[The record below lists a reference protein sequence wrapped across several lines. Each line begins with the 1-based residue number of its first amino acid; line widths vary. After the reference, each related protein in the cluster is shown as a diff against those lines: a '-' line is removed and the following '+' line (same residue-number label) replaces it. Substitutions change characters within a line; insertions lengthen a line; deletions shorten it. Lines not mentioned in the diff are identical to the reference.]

1 MVALAIVVQSVS
13 LLVGAVAG
21 TATTW
26 LARRSWV
33 ASFVGFLL
41 GGLVGS
47 VTGPFLARLLYRTA
61 DGMTTIVRVGTSS
74 LPATVGAGL
83 AGGLTTALAVAAL
96 AALLPSAR
104 KKATWVTSLGLG
116 ATLGALL
123 ACCSSLL

>member
-61 DGMTTIVRVGTSS
+61 DGMTTIVRVGASS
-74 LPATVGAGL
+74 LPSTVGAGL
-83 AGGLTTALAVAAL
+83 AGGVATALAVAAL
-96 AALLPSAR
+96 TAILPSASR
-104 KKATWVTSLGLG
+104 KPSWITSLGLG
-116 ATLGALL
+116 ALLGVAL